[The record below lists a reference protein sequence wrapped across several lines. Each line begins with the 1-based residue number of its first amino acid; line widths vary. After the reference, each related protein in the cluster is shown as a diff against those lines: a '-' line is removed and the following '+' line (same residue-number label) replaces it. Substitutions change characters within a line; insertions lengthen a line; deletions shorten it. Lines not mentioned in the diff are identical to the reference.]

1 MWFYTVTSI
10 WARKR
15 RYFYVLF
22 KDDGLFKAVGIRIP
36 ESNKKLISY
45 NTVKKFIKLDLINH
59 VTKIPPEK
67 LVYKGDMKKFMYDNA
82 ILMFGENIYIY
93 EEHNLSDKVEEEF
106 KNLLLYYMKQFS
118 DGFIC

>member
-10 WARKR
+10 WAKKR

-59 VTKIPPEK
+59 ITKIPPEK

-93 EEHNLSDKVEEEF
+93 EERNLSDKVEEEF

-118 DGFIC
+118 NGFIC